1 MQDCTIP
8 DKTIQDHIKP
18 KQIVQLRTRLSSVF
32 IKTQSLCLGQ
42 LGPGARVAAKRRS
55 DARRAETDRR
65 REAQA
70 HWQAHVMGR
79 GLDRVGMLF
88 VTLQLVVGKLGQLN
102 GKFH

>member
-18 KQIVQLRTRLSSVF
+18 KQIGQLRRKLSSVF
-32 IKTQSLCLGQ
+32 IKAQSLCLISRLGQ
-42 LGPGARVAAKRRS
+42 LGPGARVAAERRS

-70 HWQAHVMGR
+70 HWQAHVRGR
-79 GLDRVGMLF
+79 GLGRVGMLF
-88 VTLQLVVGKLGQLN
+88 VP
-102 GKFH
+102 